1 MLWFYLALITAV
13 LWTVEHTLAK
23 KILKSEKP
31 EYVSLLS
38 SFFSVILSIILLIIF
53 KDSLVFT
60 KSLLW
65 VLIPV
70 ALTNA
75 TARILYAK
83 SLKFAE
89 LSKTIPLLSLSPIF
103 TLFFAFFILGES
115 PPFAAVFGIFFA
127 IVGIYLINMNS
138 NSNKILEPFK
148 NIFYNK
154 GVFFMFLV
162 ASIYGLG
169 GVLDKYGVSHANVIT
184 YLLLTNPVSFL
195 AQTAYIASKDK
206 SRIFTESLILLRK
219 KWFSLVILALVA
231 FVTITFQFWAV
242 SLTYSSYVIAI
253 KRTSALFSVIVG
265 YILFKE
271 RKNIWKTLIGTIIIL
286 IGTYFVLFN

>member
-115 PPFAAVFGIFFA
+115 RPFAAVFGIFFA

-195 AQTAYIASKDK
+195 AQTAHIASKDK